1 MWSEDDGGLSSAIL
15 EVDYGYAVLTGV
27 TRVHDIGRWTES
39 EIQRRDWIQCRE
51 WITVQAT
58 VQASGGMDA
67 SRRANTAA
75 LQVSDGVKQWLS
87 GAMCVGLHPIFVID
101 LGFEPQNGICGVWVL
116 RK

>member
-39 EIQRRDWIQCRE
+39 EIQRRDWIHCGE
-51 WITVQAT
+51 WYCAGI
-58 VQASGGMDA
+58 GGMDA

-87 GAMCVGLHPIFVID
+87 EGHVCWTASDIRD
-101 LGFEPQNGICGVWVL
+101 
-116 RK
+116 